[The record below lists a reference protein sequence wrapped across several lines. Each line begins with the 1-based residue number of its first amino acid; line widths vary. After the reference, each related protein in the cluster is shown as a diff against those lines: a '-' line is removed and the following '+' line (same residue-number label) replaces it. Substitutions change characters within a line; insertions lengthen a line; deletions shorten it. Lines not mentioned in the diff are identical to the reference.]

1 MPLPLPRSVDCLRT
15 YSRQA
20 FLHDLVA
27 GITVG
32 IVALPLA
39 MAFAIASGLTPQAGI
54 YCAVVTGFLIS
65 ALGGSRT
72 QIGGPTGAFVVV
84 VAGIVA
90 EHGIDGLFMC
100 TMMAGVILVILGAT
114 GMGTA
119 VRFIP
124 RPIVI
129 GFTNGIAV
137 LIASTQIRDFF
148 GLQMQANPGEFV
160 PRVRMI
166 AGAFPTFSIE
176 ATLLATAALVLMIV
190 MARRTP
196 RVPGSIVALLSGTV
210 VVAIFGLDVETI
222 GSRFGGVPSGFPPF
236 AMPDFRPELLGTLLS
251 PALTVAMLGAIE
263 SLMSA
268 VVADRMTRDR
278 HDPNVELVAQGVAN
292 IASPLFGGLPAT
304 GAIARTAT
312 NIRAGAQTPVAGI
325 IHALTLLVILLAGA
339 PLARHVPM
347 PVLAAI
353 LFVVAWNMGEW
364 REIPNV
370 LKLTRTDITVW
381 AVTFTLTVLADLTV
395 AVEVGMV
402 LAALLFI
409 RRVSVTTTVSMV
421 TPEYLEAGRPHILQD
436 KVFPPYV
443 AVFRIHGPFL
453 FGATDKIQHVVDRLP
468 DLPPV
473 VIIRLRN
480 MTAID
485 ATGLHALEDLADAL
499 HSSGRDLILC
509 GARDQPAA
517 VMRRAEFHA
526 HVGDANICPSIE
538 AALARAAVLHVE
550 RASALSA

>member
-1 MPLPLPRSVDCLRT
+1 
-15 YSRQA
+15 
-20 FLHDLVA
+20 
-27 GITVG
+27 
-32 IVALPLA
+32 
-39 MAFAIASGLTPQAGI
+39 
-54 YCAVVTGFLIS
+54 
-65 ALGGSRT
+65 
-72 QIGGPTGAFVVV
+72 
-84 VAGIVA
+84 
-90 EHGIDGLFMC
+90 
-100 TMMAGVILVILGAT
+100 
-114 GMGTA
+114 
-119 VRFIP
+119 
-124 RPIVI
+124 
-129 GFTNGIAV
+129 
-137 LIASTQIRDFF
+137 
-148 GLQMQANPGEFV
+148 
-160 PRVRMI
+160 
-166 AGAFPTFSIE
+166 
-176 ATLLATAALVLMIV
+176 
-190 MARRTP
+190 
-196 RVPGSIVALLSGTV
+196 
-210 VVAIFGLDVETI
+210 
-222 GSRFGGVPSGFPPF
+222 
-236 AMPDFRPELLGTLLS
+236 
-251 PALTVAMLGAIE
+251 
-263 SLMSA
+263 
-268 VVADRMTRDR
+268 
-278 HDPNVELVAQGVAN
+278 
-292 IASPLFGGLPAT
+292 
-304 GAIARTAT
+304 
-312 NIRAGAQTPVAGI
+312 
-325 IHALTLLVILLAGA
+325 
-339 PLARHVPM
+339 
-347 PVLAAI
+347 
-353 LFVVAWNMGEW
+353 
-364 REIPNV
+364 V